1 MPTLWRQTAAAERLR
16 GGRLKAGPMQ
26 TCGLLLVVA
35 TALGA
40 CTMTAVLPP
49 MPATVAAV
57 AAVAPEPEPLLG
69 VVAGNDRLTVYMPQA
84 GESYATVALKLLGS
98 EARAWE
104 IAELNAAAEV
114 QPGRALVVPLKPVN
128 PMGVRTDRFQTV
140 PILCYHR
147 VGPGS
152 SKMVVSVASFAQQL
166 EWLAANGYTVIAL
179 KDLLGFLEGRRALP
193 PRSVVLSFDDGYE
206 SVYRHAFPL
215 LKKFRAPATLFL
227 YTDFIGVGSA
237 ALSWNQVQEM
247 RASGLVDVQAHSK
260 SHANLIERLDDEGDA
275 RYRQRLE
282 TEARA
287 PREAIERRLPTH
299 EVVDFAYPYGDVNE
313 LLLDVMVRNQYRMAV
328 TVNPGGNPFYAQ
340 PLMLRRTMVLGNL
353 DLEAFKARLLV
364 SRPIKVP

>member
-1 MPTLWRQTAAAERLR
+1 
-16 GGRLKAGPMQ
+16 MQ
-26 TCGLLLVVA
+26 TCGLWLLVVVLLA
-35 TALGA
+35 G
-40 CTMTAVLPP
+40 CTTTAVLPP
-49 MPATVAAV
+49 VPAPAAAA
-57 AAVAPEPEPLLG
+57 AAVAPEPEPVLG
-69 VVAGNDRLTVYMPQA
+69 VVAGNDRLAVYVPRA
-84 GESYATVALKLLGS
+84 GESYATVAQKLLGS

-104 IAELNAAAEV
+104 IVELNAAAEM
-114 QPGRALVVPLKPVN
+114 QPGRAIVVPLKPVN
-128 PMGVRTDRFQTV
+128 PMGVRPDRFQTV

-147 VGPGS
+147 VGPGN
-152 SKMVVSVASFAQQL
+152 SKMVVSAANFAQQL

-179 KDLLGFLEGRRALP
+179 KDLLGFLQGRRALP

-206 SVYRHAFPL
+206 SIYRHAFPL
-215 LKKFRAPATLFL
+215 LKKFRVPATLFL
-227 YTDFIGVGSA
+227 YTDFIGAGSA

-282 TEARA
+282 TEART
-287 PREAIERRLPTH
+287 PREAIERRLPAH
-299 EVVDFAYPYGDVNE
+299 EVVDFAYPYGDANE
-313 LLLDVMVRNQYRMAV
+313 LLLEVMARNQYRMAV

-340 PLMLRRTMVLGNL
+340 PLMLRRTMVLGSL